1 MNILI
6 NFEDLLR
13 YVIGCTFGITF
24 VLWIIKNIMPFGH
37 TQTGGGGGFL
47 LFLLALFI
55 MTPIV
60 QNTFLRKSP
69 LTIPDKKEEIN
80 KPDNDTILA
89 PKKESREFVKAFV
102 NISPSVDTFVNV
114 SPSRDLFFV
123 QISSGYS
130 EEAAYELA
138 EEYDQLNSGVAVDD
152 DKFIV
157 VVGKGFETKRAARTF
172 RDTYKS
178 ILPEGSFIVELT
190 SITN

>member
-6 NFEDLLR
+6 NLEDLLR

-55 MTPIV
+55 MAPIV
-60 QNTFLRKSP
+60 QNTFSGKSP
-69 LTIPDKKEEIN
+69 LTIPDKKEEIS

-89 PKKESREFVKAFV
+89 PKKEQQEFVKAFV

-123 QISSGYS
+123 QISSGSS
-130 EEAAYELA
+130 EDAAYELA
-138 EEYDQLNSGVAVDD
+138 EEYEHLSSHVGVDD

-157 VVGKGFETKRAARTF
+157 VVSDGFKTKNAARIF
-172 RDTYKS
+172 RDLHKS
-178 ILPEGSFIVELT
+178 VLPDGAFIVELT

>member
-6 NFEDLLR
+6 NLEDLLR

-24 VLWIIKNIMPFGH
+24 VLWIIKNIMPFGN

-47 LFLLALFI
+47 MFLLALFI
-55 MTPIV
+55 MVPV
-60 QNTFLRKSP
+60 FQNTFSKKLP
-69 LTIPDKKEEIN
+69 LAVPDKKEETD
-80 KPDNDTILA
+80 KPDNDTILS
-89 PKKESREFVKAFV
+89 PKKEPQVSVKRFV
-102 NISPSVDTFVNV
+102 NISPPMDTFVNI
-114 SPSRDLFFV
+114 SPSRDLFFI

-138 EEYDQLNSGVAVDD
+138 EKYAHLISDVAMDD

-157 VVGKGFETKRAARTF
+157 VVSGGFKTKDAARKF
-172 RDTYKS
+172 RDLHKS
-178 ILPEGSFIVELT
+178 VLPDGAFIVELT